1 LQAEVVSPERVSGS
15 GAFRVYGQVIMIP
28 ADPSGLMTTRESAAF
43 IGVKPPTI
51 RAWRVAGLLDKQGL
65 DAKGY
70 PMHSRE
76 AVREAEKAVRK
87 SALEKGGFDPRR
99 TRASARRPEAA
110 LGFPACLS
118 STSSL
123 LPSRTRSSW
132 RYSGPLPPTS
142 FARPPCS
149 AGFPTRMT
157 GSARSS
163 DARS

>member
-43 IGVKPPTI
+43 IGVQPPTI

-99 TRASARRPEAA
+99 TRVSARRPEAA
-110 LGFPACLS
+110 LRYPACHS
-118 STSSL
+118 STSSSP
-123 LPSRTRSSW
+123 PSLIPSSW
-132 RYSGPLPPTS
+132 RSSGRLPPTS

-149 AGFPTRMT
+149 AGCRTMTT
-157 GSARSS
+157 GSARCPE
-163 DARS
+163 A